1 MESKGSTFGLLQLFE
16 TKETLYDDESEI
28 EDLCLEPLFEEVIDL
43 QEVLIDES
51 FNNSTDSEVDSLE
64 FRDSFIGCVTLPQ
77 PDDDLNDFVLDECD
91 SYTILTVFISSG
103 TDEVRA
109 KREPSPFKTESGQ
122 CTEVSLLDPF
132 LPFFAC
138 LHCNEDKIW
147 AMHYFT
153 AFLPFFACLHCKED
167 KIWSMR

>member
-77 PDDDLNDFVLDECD
+77 PEDDLLPQSDDHLLPQPDDDLNDFVLDECD
-91 SYTILTVFISSG
+91 SYTILTVFII
-103 TDEVRA
+103 
-109 KREPSPFKTESGQ
+109 F
-122 CTEVSLLDPF
+122 SLCVLCY
-132 LPFFAC
+132 FFGVATFIVV
-138 LHCNEDKIW
+138 HTI
-147 AMHYFT
+147 
-153 AFLPFFACLHCKED
+153 
-167 KIWSMR
+167 

>member
-77 PDDDLNDFVLDECD
+77 PEDDLLPQSEDDLLPQSDDHLLPQPDDDLNDFVLDECD
-91 SYTILTVFISSG
+91 SYIILTVFII
-103 TDEVRA
+103 
-109 KREPSPFKTESGQ
+109 F
-122 CTEVSLLDPF
+122 SLCVLCY
-132 LPFFAC
+132 FFGVATFIVV
-138 LHCNEDKIW
+138 HTI
-147 AMHYFT
+147 
-153 AFLPFFACLHCKED
+153 
-167 KIWSMR
+167 